1 MSKQLKNNE
10 FTLID
15 REGEKIKQAL
25 TKLVNSFPIQARAIT
40 GMAGWLNSSK
50 TTCQRVIESINANN
64 GIETIIALPGP
75 SGLKKFLKLTEA
87 KNLPAEIINTNDII
101 INTFETLIAEY
112 STSHSALK
120 SILKTERIPQDF
132 DKVAEI
138 DARKKLFEASS
149 SLLNEY
155 IDVNLSIFL
164 QKENDLNPNYL
175 QQSVLSYY
183 KGCRFG
189 ENSRPLVVLVNPD
202 IKKPQLDTT
211 TIISTDAQ
219 YDTLPMLSFV
229 KEFTSENILKSTQ
242 SSPHS
247 SGRLVMNN
255 FLNKSTL
262 SDVAIL
268 KHYEKDLVSPSHG
281 GQFAGMTGVEIRN
294 PTRRLVHLCFMKKTL
309 AIKSLPEEKV
319 VSVSPGFKPLTEDS
333 FWFNRL
339 HTEAD
344 ITILQPHVNYDQKLN
359 IEGANHVIETFF
371 SLTKNNPNDYLGY
384 LMKVEF
390 PIWSSAYLMRFPVSV
405 DGQ

>member
-1 MSKQLKNNE
+1 MTKQLKNNE
-10 FTLID
+10 FSLID
-15 REGEKIKQAL
+15 QEGEKIKQAL
-25 TKLVNSFPIQARAIT
+25 TKLVNSFPIQARTIT
-40 GMAGWLNSSK
+40 GMSGWLNSSK

-64 GIETIIALPGP
+64 GIETIISLPGP
-75 SGLKKFLKLTEA
+75 SGLKKFLNLTQA
-87 KNLPAEIINTNDII
+87 TNLPVEITDTNDSI
-101 INTFETLIAEY
+101 INTFEALIAEY
-112 STSHSALK
+112 SSSHSALK
-120 SILKTERIPQDF
+120 TILKTDSIPQNF

-164 QKENDLNPNYL
+164 QKENDLDSHYL

-183 KGCRFG
+183 RGCRFG

-202 IKKPQLDTT
+202 IKKPQLDKTN
-211 TIISTDAQ
+211 IVSANAQ

-229 KEFTSENILKSTQ
+229 KELTSENILKSAQ

-255 FLNKSTL
+255 YLDKSTL

-268 KHYEKDLVSPSHG
+268 KHYDKDLISPSHG
-281 GQFAGMTGVEIRN
+281 GKFAGMTGVEIRN

-309 AIKSLPEEKV
+309 AIKSLPEQKV
-319 VSVSPGFKPLTEDS
+319 VSVSPGFKPMTEES

-344 ITILQPHVNYDQKLN
+344 ITILQPHVDYDQKLN
-359 IEGANHVIETFF
+359 IEGANQVIQTFF

-390 PIWSSAYLMRFPVSV
+390 PIWSSAYLMQFPVSV
-405 DGQ
+405 DT